1 MLGLNR
7 RERRLFRLSVF
18 AHGLGALGVVFFGF
32 LPSCRKEPEKVHVFE
47 LAAAAP
53 LPEQAAPAPQ
63 PPAPPPPVVT
73 PPPKPPPP
81 QVIPPP
87 PPKVPPP
94 PPPKKTTPKKK
105 VPKKTTPK
113 KKVSF
118 NDFIKDR
125 PQPAPVKP
133 APVRPKPAP
142 RIDATKYD
150 LPKIKLKESPGNASP
165 SVPASVLN
173 RYLAQVKAKMQRVWQ
188 GLESSTDLGFGGEA
202 SLSFRISSNGSIIS
216 ARLSRTSGNRALD
229 QLVLRVGRSV
239 GNVGRPPGGKLDSE
253 LELNFSAN

>member
-63 PPAPPPPVVT
+63 PPAPPPL
-73 PPPKPPPP
+73 
-81 QVIPPP
+81 
-87 PPKVPPP
+87 
-94 PPPKKTTPKKK
+94 
-105 VPKKTTPK
+105 

-118 NDFIKDR
+118 SEFSKDR
-125 PQPAPVKP
+125 PKPTKPAPVK
-133 APVRPKPAP
+133 PKPAP
-142 RIDATKYD
+142 RIDAAKYD
-150 LPKIKLKESPGNASP
+150 LPKIKIKESPGNASP
-165 SVPASVLN
+165 AVSASVLN

-202 SLSFRISSNGSIIS
+202 SLSFRISSDGSIIS

>member
-32 LPSCRKEPEKVHVFE
+32 LPSCRKEPEKFTVFE

-53 LPEQAAPAPQ
+53 LPEQAAPDVRLRPSS
-63 PPAPPPPVVT
+63 PVVT

-113 KKVSF
+113 KKVSY

-133 APVRPKPAP
+133 DPVNP
-142 RIDATKYD
+142 
-150 LPKIKLKESPGNASP
+150 SP
-165 SVPASVLN
+165 SA
-173 RYLAQVKAKMQRVWQ
+173 Y
-188 GLESSTDLGFGGEA
+188 
-202 SLSFRISSNGSIIS
+202 
-216 ARLSRTSGNRALD
+216 
-229 QLVLRVGRSV
+229 
-239 GNVGRPPGGKLDSE
+239 
-253 LELNFSAN
+253 

>member
-63 PPAPPPPVVT
+63 PPVPPPPVAT
-73 PPPKPPPP
+73 PPPEAPPP
-81 QVIPPP
+81 VLPPP
-87 PPKVPPP
+87 PPKKVIPP
-94 PPPKKTTPKKK
+94 PPPKKTTPKKTP
-105 VPKKTTPK
+105 PKKSPPPL

-118 NDFIKDR
+118 SEFSKDR
-125 PQPAPVKP
+125 PKPTKPAPVK
-133 APVRPKPAP
+133 PKPAP
-142 RIDATKYD
+142 RIDAAKYD
-150 LPKIKLKESPGNASP
+150 LPKIKIKESPGNASP
-165 SVPASVLN
+165 AVSASVLN

-202 SLSFRISSNGSIIS
+202 SLSFRISSDGSIIS

>member
-63 PPAPPPPVVT
+63 PPVPPPPVAT
-73 PPPKPPPP
+73 PPPEAPPP
-81 QVIPPP
+81 VLPPP
-87 PPKVPPP
+87 PPKKVPPP
-94 PPPKKTTPKKK
+94 PPPKKTTPKKTP
-105 VPKKTTPK
+105 PKKSPPPL

-118 NDFIKDR
+118 SEFSKDR
-125 PQPAPVKP
+125 PKPTKPAPVK
-133 APVRPKPAP
+133 PKPAP
-142 RIDATKYD
+142 RIDAAKYD
-150 LPKIKLKESPGNASP
+150 LPKIKIKESPGNASP
-165 SVPASVLN
+165 AVSASVLN

-202 SLSFRISSNGSIIS
+202 SLSFRISSDGSIIS

>member
-32 LPSCRKEPEKVHVFE
+32 LPSCRKEPEEVHVFE

-87 PPKVPPP
+87 PPQVPPP
-94 PPPKKTTPKKK
+94 PP
-105 VPKKTTPK
+105 PKKTTPK

-125 PQPAPVKP
+125 PQPAPVKS
-133 APVRPKPAP
+133 APGKPKPAP

-150 LPKIKLKESPGNASP
+150 LPEIKIKESPGNASP
-165 SVPASVLN
+165 SVPASVLK
-173 RYLAQVKAKMQRVWQ
+173 RYLAQVMAKMQRVWQ

-202 SLSFRISSNGSIIS
+202 SLSFRISSDGSIIL
-216 ARLSRTSGNRALD
+216 ARLSSSSGNRALD